1 MKMAAWEENFEQR
14 IATIRHQEVTQ
25 IEKVNRYRALNEA
38 IFYFCNVATSVVIF
52 LIHVLSGG
60 VLTPRTVF
68 TTMVLVNIA
77 QMEITKHLSLGIMG
91 VSECYVSVGRIQRFL
106 ETPELE
112 NEIEFLGEETSQSCA
127 ISVCDVTC
135 HWNNSRAESVSTM
148 NTSDDTDAGLVVA
161 LDKINLEF
169 ELGQLT
175 CIIGEVGSG
184 KSALIQM
191 LAGELPPSSGR
202 MKRKPNSTIAYAPQD
217 PWIMDGTV
225 RENILL
231 GRPLDSDFYDSIV
244 NACGLNVDFAQLRD
258 GEDTIVGDRG
268 VQLSGGQR
276 ARIALARAFYR
287 DADILLLDDPLSAGK
302 LLYTRTCSMKF
313 LLITNAST
321 QTFSLLDGNS

>member
-1 MKMAAWEENFEQR
+1 MLPDFLQLEFACLILIFCFVYPEIRLLTMA
-14 IATIRHQEVTQ
+14 
-25 IEKVNRYRALNEA
+25 
-38 IFYFCNVATSVVIF
+38 VIG
-52 LIHVLSGG
+52 L
-60 VLTPRTVF
+60 
-68 TTMVLVNIA
+68 
-77 QMEITKHLSLGIMG
+77 
-91 VSECYVSVGRIQRFL
+91 SECTVSMGRIQRF
-106 ETPELE
+106 
-112 NEIEFLGEETSQSCA
+112 IESPILSSSRDDLVDCNSDSA
-127 ISVCDVTC
+127 ITVSNVTC
-135 HWNNSRAESVSTM
+135 LWDSDVIVPLITKSTVS
-148 NTSDDTDAGLVVA
+148 NDDIEDRVQTGNGLMVA

-175 CIIGEVGSG
+175 CIIGGVGSG

-191 LAGELPPSSGR
+191 LAGELPPSSGTISR
-202 MKRKPNSTIAYAPQD
+202 NPSSTIAYAPQD

-302 LLYTRTCSMKF
+302 LLYTPTCNLEV